1 MQWLEW
7 PLERVVILFL
17 GIAFLAIGVQVTLS
31 HYRQNFHHK
40 AMWAPVVSAPVFCIT
55 ALTLSFNRP
64 EWLFFLFLV
73 LMWAGVLIGGAGMYF
88 HFHGVGVRVGGYTSR
103 NFLTGPPVILPL
115 MFAALCVLGL
125 IAYYW
130 R

>member
-1 MQWLEW
+1 MQWVGW
-7 PLERVVILFL
+7 PLSRVVILFL
-17 GIAFLAIGVQVTLS
+17 GVAFLAIGLQVTLS

-40 AMWAPVVSAPVFCIT
+40 AMWAPVVSAPIFCLTAVFL
-55 ALTLSFNRP
+55 AYMRPVWLLS
-64 EWLFFLFLV
+64 LFLV
-73 LMWAGVLIGGAGMYF
+73 FMWAGVFIGAVGTYF

-103 NFLTGPPVILPL
+103 NFLIGPPVVLPV
-115 MFAALCVLGL
+115 MFAALSVLGL